1 MPRPRVETRRH
12 PSAPGNRLAAGAV
25 LFWIIVW
32 QLGSMALGSPLLLP
46 SPVAVLLRLGE
57 LLPQAVLWERI
68 GFSLARIAGGFA
80 LGALLGTLGALAAA
94 RWRVVEGLIAPL
106 ISLAKSVPVASITV
120 LALIWLRAANLAVL
134 VVLLVVLPIVYENT
148 LAGLRATDRSLDEM
162 AALFRIPAP
171 RRLRYLV
178 MPRLFPYLSA
188 ALGAGMGMAWK
199 AGVAA
204 EVIGIPNGSLGEAI
218 YDAKVYFDTT
228 ELFAVTLA
236 VVAVSAASTALV
248 RAALH
253 AVEPIACGAAGH
265 APALERVDAGAPAS
279 ADDAQASPQTAAATS
294 PAAGTA
300 AAPLA
305 LDGIEKSFA
314 GHRVLRD
321 VSLAARPGEALCL
334 MAPSG
339 AGKTTLMRIVAGLE
353 HADAGSL
360 VMGDAC
366 DREPLPAVS
375 MAFQDDRLAD
385 QASALA
391 NARLPLT
398 PGTAAWDAA
407 PELLRELGLG
417 ERLLSPAST
426 CSGGER
432 RRIALARAL
441 LAPHGILLLDEPFTG
456 LDATARERAA
466 MLVRSRERNRIVIIA
481 THDRVDAE
489 LLGARVIHLVA
500 GERGLSCQPD

>member
-1 MPRPRVETRRH
+1 
-12 PSAPGNRLAAGAV
+12 
-25 LFWIIVW
+25 
-32 QLGSMALGSPLLLP
+32 MALGSPLLLP

-57 LLPQAVLWERI
+57 LLPQAVFWERI

-80 LGALLGTLGALAAA
+80 LGALLGVLGALAAA
-94 RWRVVEGLIAPL
+94 RWRVVEGLVAPL

-148 LAGLRATDRSLDEM
+148 LAGLRATDRALDEM
-162 AALFRIPAP
+162 AALFRVPAR

-178 MPRLFPYLSA
+178 MSRLFPYLSA

-236 VVAVSAASTALV
+236 VVALSAVTTWLMQIAL
-248 RAALH
+248 AAL
-253 AVEPIACGAAGH
+253 EPIVCGAAGH
-265 APALERVDAGAPAS
+265 AKLFESCESQAGAS
-279 ADDAQASPQTAAATS
+279 ATGTS
-294 PAAGTA
+294 PENDSAE
-300 AAPLA
+300 LH
-305 LDGIEKSFA
+305 LEDISKSFE
-314 GHRVLRD
+314 GKRVLAG
-321 VSLAARPGEALCL
+321 VSFSINTGAPVCL

-339 AGKTTLMRIVAGLE
+339 SGKTTLLRIVAGLE
-353 HADAGSL
+353 TADTGRAF
-360 VMGDAC
+360 MGD
-366 DREPLPAVS
+366 EPKWLPRIS

-391 NARLPLT
+391 NTRLPL
-398 PGTAAWDAA
+398 A
-407 PELLRELGLG
+407 PESTAWNEAPALLEQLGLG
-417 ERLLSPAST
+417 ERLHSPAGT

-441 LAPHGILLLDEPFTG
+441 LTPPRHPAPRRTVHRPRRHCARYVRQNHSGTRARLHRPCRHARPRRCRTPGSAHLSHHAIG
-456 LDATARERAA
+456 CTAAGSSLRREAPT
-466 MLVRSRERNRIVIIA
+466 LERS
-481 THDRVDAE
+481 
-489 LLGARVIHLVA
+489 
-500 GERGLSCQPD
+500 P

>member
-57 LLPQAVLWERI
+57 LLPQAVFWERI

-80 LGALLGTLGALAAA
+80 LGALLGVLGALAAA
-94 RWRVVEGLIAPL
+94 RWRVVEGLVAPL

-148 LAGLRATDRSLDEM
+148 LAGLRATDRALDEM
-162 AALFRIPAP
+162 AALFRVPAR

-178 MPRLFPYLSA
+178 MSRLFPYLSA

-236 VVAVSAASTALV
+236 VVALSAASTALV

-253 AVEPIACGAAGH
+253 GMEPIACAAAGH
-265 APALERVDAGAPAS
+265 APALERMDAGAAAS
-279 ADDAQASPQTAAATS
+279 EDDAEAGLDAAVASPMADVAAE
-294 PAAGTA
+294 
-300 AAPLA
+300 PLA
-305 LDGIEKSFA
+305 LDGVEKSFA

>member
-57 LLPQAVLWERI
+57 LLPQAVFWERI

-80 LGALLGTLGALAAA
+80 LGALFGAVGALAAA
-94 RWRVVEGLIAPL
+94 RWRVVEGLVAPL

-162 AALFRIPAP
+162 AALFRVPAR

-265 APALERVDAGAPAS
+265 APALERVEADAAEL
-279 ADDAQASPQTAAATS
+279 DAAAAS
-294 PAAGTA
+294 SMGDVAAE
-300 AAPLA
+300 PLA
-305 LDGIEKSFA
+305 LDGIEKAFA
-314 GHRVLRD
+314 GHRVLHG
-321 VSLAARPGEALCL
+321 VSLTARPGEALCL

-353 HADAGSL
+353 RADAGSL
-360 VMGDAC
+360 IMGDAC
-366 DREPLPAVS
+366 DRESLPPVS

-391 NARLPLT
+391 NVRLPLT
-398 PGTAAWDAA
+398 PGTAAWDTA
-407 PELLRELGLG
+407 PELLRALGLG
-417 ERLLSPAST
+417 ERLRSPAST

-441 LAPHGILLLDEPFTG
+441 LAPHRTLLLDEPFTG
-456 LDATARERAA
+456 LDAAARERAA
-466 MLVRSRERNRIVIIA
+466 MLVRSREQNRIVIIA

-500 GERGLSCQPD
+500 GERGLSHQPD